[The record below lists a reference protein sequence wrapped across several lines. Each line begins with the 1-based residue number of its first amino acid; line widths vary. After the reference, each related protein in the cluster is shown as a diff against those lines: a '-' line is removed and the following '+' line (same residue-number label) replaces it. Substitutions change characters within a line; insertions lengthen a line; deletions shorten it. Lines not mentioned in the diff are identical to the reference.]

1 MYEARISNLDGR
13 VDATIDKLPSM
24 SEDNRQSWLDRTE
37 SEIDALRFEIEHNQ
51 NVELASRGE
60 LIERLEAIRSKAAR
74 VV

>member
-1 MYEARISNLDGR
+1 MYDARISNLDGR
-13 VDATIDKLPSM
+13 VGATIGQLSSM

-37 SEIDALRFEIEHNQ
+37 AEIDALRFEIEHNQ

-60 LIERLEAIRSKAAR
+60 LIERLEAIRNKALR